1 VIKGKYHIAKRCT
14 NMGGSKNVKEHNEKK
29 GSLSYMKGPKFKI
42 WVVQKLKGLKY
53 LADYIKWIP

>member
-1 VIKGKYHIAKRCT
+1 
-14 NMGGSKNVKEHNEKK
+14 MGGSKNVKEHNEKK